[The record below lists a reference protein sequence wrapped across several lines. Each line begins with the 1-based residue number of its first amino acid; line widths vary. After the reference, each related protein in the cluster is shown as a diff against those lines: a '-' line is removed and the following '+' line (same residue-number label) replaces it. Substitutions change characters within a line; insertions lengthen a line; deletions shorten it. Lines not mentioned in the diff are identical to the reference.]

1 MCYEDQEAHL
11 KTSKK
16 KISKAERT
24 RFTVVTAGIIIDR
37 KPVDPNVL
45 PLACSDEVLVRE
57 ISKVGD
63 TNAELVRAF
72 LRDSLPGALN
82 TENNSNEITAANS
95 LSASRG
101 TKVWA
106 TLYPNPAKENTRL
119 RVDSGEPFL
128 SLSLFT
134 ASGCLLR
141 KDIRRADSGEFE
153 VEIALGNL
161 PAGMYVLI
169 CESGNLREVFRI
181 VHVY

>member
-24 RFTVVTAGIIIDR
+24 RFTVITAGSIDR
-37 KPVDPNVL
+37 KPVDPTVL
-45 PLACSDEVLVRE
+45 PLACSDEVLIRE
-57 ISKVGD
+57 ISKVERTD
-63 TNAELVRAF
+63 AELVRAF
-72 LRDSLPGALN
+72 LRDSLPGVLN
-82 TENNSNEITAANS
+82 TVNNSNQTTAADS
-95 LSASRG
+95 LPASRG
-101 TKVWA
+101 TKAWA
-106 TLYPNPAKENTRL
+106 SLYPNPAKENTRL
-119 RVDSGEPFL
+119 RVASGEPFL

-161 PAGMYVLI
+161 PAGLYVLI

-181 VHVY
+181 VHVH